1 MNYNVPSDYQINVNK
16 KSTTK
21 TINNYQKKEVIET
34 LYDCLKKGLI
44 IDSNYW
50 AAELFAS
57 GFYLPLWD
65 CIFRF
70 YFQYVSYNNP
80 NFVNYLNQKY
90 LLLCQT
96 KKSYVGNLKCL

>member
-1 MNYNVPSDYQINVNK
+1 MNYNVPSDYQINITK

-21 TINNYQKKEVIET
+21 TINNYQKKEVIEA
-34 LYDCLKKGLI
+34 LYDCLKKGLV

-70 YFQYVSYNNP
+70 YFQYVSYFNP
-80 NFVNYLNQKY
+80 NFIDYLNQKY
-90 LLLCQT
+90 LLL
-96 KKSYVGNLKCL
+96 GIAN